1 MASCVV
7 YFYKRV
13 FGVSFSL
20 PQGSVRITL
29 ARNEA
34 RAVEAAKLRF
44 ARRHGVEHWNLRADS
59 FDLVELGEA
68 RSGRAAYDDRELSR
82 IGEQRQRNPE
92 TLINAAPSQ
101 GR

>member
-7 YFYKRV
+7 YFHKRV
-13 FGVSFSL
+13 FGVPFSL

-29 ARNEA
+29 ARNGA

-59 FDLVELGEA
+59 FDLVELGKA
-68 RSGRAAYDDRELSR
+68 RSGGAAYVDRELSR
-82 IGEQRQRNPE
+82 ISEQRQRNAE
-92 TLINAAPSQ
+92 TVINAH
-101 GR
+101 